1 MNLRPSSKI
10 HLVIIFLYTSN
21 RISLTWMWIRSVLE
35 VFYFGWMLAAK
46 WPWSIVISFYHVI
59 AEVGRAH
66 LTIVVCGGKGH
77 FLNAFI
83 LSCWTSFLP
92 FTVDVTGAISR
103 EHHISSHRCLTD
115 CKSLNNVRLYSLSVN
130 LKWQRTIRNKNNTFF
145 YSLWKCLNDCNSE
158 VKGIWVFHSYSRLDV
173 LTNGLMLQ

>member
-59 AEVGRAH
+59 AEVGLIWLLLSA
-66 LTIVVCGGKGH
+66 VVKAIFWMH
-77 FLNAFI
+77 SSFHVELP
-83 LSCWTSFLP
+83 SCHSLLMSLVLFHENITN
-92 FTVDVTGAISR
+92 
-103 EHHISSHRCLTD
+103 SHRCLTD
-115 CKSLNNVRLYSLSVN
+115 WKSLNNVRLYSLSVN

>member
-35 VFYFGWMLAAK
+35 VFILVECWLQSGHGLLLFLFITSLLRWGGLIWLLLSAVVKAIFWMH
-46 WPWSIVISFYHVI
+46 SSFHV
-59 AEVGRAH
+59 E
-66 LTIVVCGGKGH
+66 LP
-77 FLNAFI
+77 
-83 LSCWTSFLP
+83 SCHSLLMSLVLFQENITN
-92 FTVDVTGAISR
+92 
-103 EHHISSHRCLTD
+103 SHRCLTD
-115 CKSLNNVRLYSLSVN
+115 WKSLNNVRLYSLSVN

-158 VKGIWVFHSYSRLDV
+158 VKGIWVFHSYSRFDV